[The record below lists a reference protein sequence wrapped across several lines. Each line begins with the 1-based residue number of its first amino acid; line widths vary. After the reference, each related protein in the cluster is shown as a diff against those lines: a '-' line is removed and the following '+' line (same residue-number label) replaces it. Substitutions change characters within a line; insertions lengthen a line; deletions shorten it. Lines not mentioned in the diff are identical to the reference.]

1 MCTTFLPSTAFTYT
15 CNVPSQITVP
25 LITAF
30 KLMGSYDRSF
40 GTKEILFTVLICS
53 LFNDTFSVTQDYLA
67 SNETEVNDEFERK
80 NLEGSSP
87 GLISGTILAFAWKD

>member
-1 MCTTFLPSTAFTYT
+1 
-15 CNVPSQITVP
+15 
-25 LITAF
+25 
-30 KLMGSYDRSF
+30 MGSYDRYF

-67 SNETEVNDEFERK
+67 SNEREVNDGFERK